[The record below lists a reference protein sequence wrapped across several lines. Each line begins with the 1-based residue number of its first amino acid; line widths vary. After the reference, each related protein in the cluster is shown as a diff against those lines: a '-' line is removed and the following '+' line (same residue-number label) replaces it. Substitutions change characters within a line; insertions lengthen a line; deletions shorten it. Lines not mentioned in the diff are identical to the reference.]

1 LIKSLQKL
9 VQLYLLLQQQLRT
22 FSLKMQKLSPI
33 EVNEICDE
41 LGENYPKSIEQV
53 HGGDIHNAWRIEFS
67 NKKLFLKRNI
77 RNKKFLEFEKYCL
90 QNLRKYINQENL
102 VIPEVIA
109 YKNIKN
115 IEILLI
121 EWIDMHN
128 FDQKKLGKGLGEL
141 HLKSAESNPK
151 MFGFPVEG
159 FIGTTDQKK
168 GLEDNWIDCF
178 LNLRIIPQLLSLKS
192 RILDKEIINKVKE
205 KIKSELLN
213 HKPINSLVHGD
224 LWSGNAGIDKSG
236 KGVIFDPASWWADNE
251 VDIAM
256 TKLFGGFR
264 KEFYEE
270 YYRIFPIKEGFEKR
284 IIIYNFYHILNHAN
298 MFGGGYLKQ
307 VKDYVKA
314 ILNM

>member
-1 LIKSLQKL
+1 
-9 VQLYLLLQQQLRT
+9 
-22 FSLKMQKLSPI
+22 MQKLSPI
-33 EVNEICDE
+33 EINEICEE
-41 LGENYPKSIEQV
+41 LGETYPKSIEQV

-168 GLEDNWIDCF
+168 GLEDKWIDCF
-178 LNLRIIPQLLSLKS
+178 LNLRIIPQLLILKS

-213 HKPINSLVHGD
+213 HKPINALVHGD
-224 LWSGNAGIDKSG
+224 LWSGNAGMDKNG

-270 YYRIFPIKEGFEKR
+270 YHRIFPLKNGFEKR

-298 MFGGGYLKQ
+298 MFGGGYLNQ
-307 VKDYVKA
+307 VEDYVKV

>member
-1 LIKSLQKL
+1 
-9 VQLYLLLQQQLRT
+9 
-22 FSLKMQKLSPI
+22 MQKLSPI
-33 EVNEICDE
+33 EINEICEE
-41 LGENYPKSIEQV
+41 LGETYPKSIEQV

-115 IEILLI
+115 TEILLI

-151 MFGFPVEG
+151 TFGFPVEG

-178 LNLRIIPQLLSLKS
+178 LSLRIIPQLLSLKS
-192 RILDKEIINKVKE
+192 KILDKEIINKVKE

-213 HKPINSLVHGD
+213 HKPINALVHGD
-224 LWSGNAGIDKSG
+224 LWSGNAGMDKNG

-270 YYRIFPIKEGFEKR
+270 YHRIFPVKNGFEKR

-307 VKDYVKA
+307 VKDYIKA
-314 ILNM
+314 ILDM

>member
-1 LIKSLQKL
+1 
-9 VQLYLLLQQQLRT
+9 
-22 FSLKMQKLSPI
+22 MQKLSPI
-33 EVNEICDE
+33 EINEICEE
-41 LGENYPKSIEQV
+41 LGETYPKSIEQV

-192 RILDKEIINKVKE
+192 RILDKETINKVKE

-213 HKPINSLVHGD
+213 HKPINALVHGD
-224 LWSGNAGIDKSG
+224 LWSGNAGMDKNG

-270 YYRIFPIKEGFEKR
+270 YHRIFPIKNGFEKR

-298 MFGGGYLKQ
+298 MFGGGYLNQ
-307 VKDYVKA
+307 VEDYVKA

>member
-1 LIKSLQKL
+1 
-9 VQLYLLLQQQLRT
+9 
-22 FSLKMQKLSPI
+22 MQKLSPI
-33 EVNEICDE
+33 EINEICEE
-41 LGENYPKSIEQV
+41 LGETYPKSIEQV

-192 RILDKEIINKVKE
+192 RILDEEIINKVKE
-205 KIKSELLN
+205 KIQSELLN
-213 HKPINSLVHGD
+213 HKPINALVHGD
-224 LWSGNAGIDKSG
+224 LWSGNAGIDKNG

-270 YYRIFPIKEGFEKR
+270 YHRIFPIKNGFEKR

-298 MFGGGYLKQ
+298 MFGGGYLNQ
-307 VKDYVKA
+307 VEDYVKA

>member
-1 LIKSLQKL
+1 
-9 VQLYLLLQQQLRT
+9 
-22 FSLKMQKLSPI
+22 MQKLSPI
-33 EVNEICDE
+33 EINEICEE
-41 LGENYPKSIEQV
+41 LGETYPKSIEQV

-213 HKPINSLVHGD
+213 HKPINALVHGD
-224 LWSGNAGIDKSG
+224 LWSGNAGMDKNG

-270 YYRIFPIKEGFEKR
+270 YHKVFPIKNGFEKR

>member
-1 LIKSLQKL
+1 
-9 VQLYLLLQQQLRT
+9 
-22 FSLKMQKLSPI
+22 MQKLSPI
-33 EVNEICDE
+33 EINEICEE
-41 LGENYPKSIEQV
+41 LGETYPKSIEQV

-90 QNLRKYINQENL
+90 QNLRKYINEENL

-178 LNLRIIPQLLSLKS
+178 LNLRIIPQLLSLKP

-213 HKPINSLVHGD
+213 HKPINALVHGD
-224 LWSGNAGIDKSG
+224 LWSGNAGMDKSG

-270 YYRIFPIKEGFEKR
+270 YHKIFPIKNGFEKR

-298 MFGGGYLKQ
+298 MFGGGYLNQ
-307 VKDYVKA
+307 VEDYVKA

>member
-1 LIKSLQKL
+1 
-9 VQLYLLLQQQLRT
+9 
-22 FSLKMQKLSPI
+22 MQKLSPI
-33 EVNEICDE
+33 EINEICEE
-41 LGENYPKSIEQV
+41 LGETYPKSIEQV

-67 NKKLFLKRNI
+67 NKKLFLKRNN

-192 RILDKEIINKVKE
+192 TILDKETINKVKE

-213 HKPINSLVHGD
+213 HKPINALVHGD
-224 LWSGNAGIDKSG
+224 LWSGNAGMDKNG

-270 YYRIFPIKEGFEKR
+270 YHRIFPIKNGFEKR

-298 MFGGGYLKQ
+298 MFGGGYLNQ
-307 VKDYVKA
+307 VEDYVKA

>member
-1 LIKSLQKL
+1 
-9 VQLYLLLQQQLRT
+9 
-22 FSLKMQKLSPI
+22 MQKLSPI
-33 EVNEICDE
+33 EINEICEE
-41 LGENYPKSIEQV
+41 LGETYPKSIEQV

-102 VIPEVIA
+102 VIPKVIA

-178 LNLRIIPQLLSLKS
+178 LNLRIIPQLLILKS
-192 RILDKEIINKVKE
+192 RILDEEIINKVKE

-213 HKPINSLVHGD
+213 HKPINALVHGD
-224 LWSGNAGIDKSG
+224 LWSGNAGIDKNG

-270 YYRIFPIKEGFEKR
+270 YHRIFPIKNGFEKR

-298 MFGGGYLKQ
+298 MFGGGYLNQ
-307 VKDYVKA
+307 VEDYVKA

>member
-1 LIKSLQKL
+1 
-9 VQLYLLLQQQLRT
+9 
-22 FSLKMQKLSPI
+22 MQKLSPI
-33 EVNEICDE
+33 EINEICEE
-41 LGENYPKSIEQV
+41 LGETYPKSIEQV

-178 LNLRIIPQLLSLKS
+178 LNLRIIPQLLILKS
-192 RILDKEIINKVKE
+192 KILDKEMINKIKE

-213 HKPINSLVHGD
+213 HKPINALVHGD
-224 LWSGNAGIDKSG
+224 LWSGNAGMDKNG

-270 YYRIFPIKEGFEKR
+270 YHRIFPIKNGFEKR

-298 MFGGGYLKQ
+298 IFGGGYLNQ
-307 VKDYVKA
+307 VEDYVKA

>member
-1 LIKSLQKL
+1 
-9 VQLYLLLQQQLRT
+9 
-22 FSLKMQKLSPI
+22 MQKLSPI
-33 EVNEICDE
+33 EINEICEE
-41 LGENYPKSIEQV
+41 LGETYPKSIEQV

-178 LNLRIIPQLLSLKS
+178 LNLRIIPQLLILKS
-192 RILDKEIINKVKE
+192 TILDKETINKVKE

-213 HKPINSLVHGD
+213 HKPINALVHGD
-224 LWSGNAGIDKSG
+224 LWSGNAGMDKNG

-270 YYRIFPIKEGFEKR
+270 YHRIFPIKNGFEKR

-298 MFGGGYLKQ
+298 MFGGGYINQ
-307 VKDYVKA
+307 VQDYVKA

>member
-1 LIKSLQKL
+1 
-9 VQLYLLLQQQLRT
+9 
-22 FSLKMQKLSPI
+22 MQKLSPI

-41 LGENYPKSIEQV
+41 LGETYPKSIEQV
-53 HGGDIHNAWRIEFS
+53 HGGDIHSAWKIEFS
-67 NKKLFLKRNI
+67 NKKLFLKRNV

-121 EWIDMHN
+121 EWIDIQN
-128 FDQKKLGKGLGEL
+128 FDQKKLGKGLGEM

-151 MFGFPVEG
+151 MFGVPVEG

-168 GLEDNWIDCF
+168 GWEDNWIDCF
-178 LNLRIIPQLLSLKS
+178 LNLRIIPQLL
-192 RILDKEIINKVKE
+192 ILNSKILEKETINKVKE
-205 KIKSELLN
+205 KIKSELMN
-213 HKPINSLVHGD
+213 HKPINALVHGD
-224 LWSGNAGIDKSG
+224 LWSGNAGMDKSG

-270 YYRIFPIKEGFEKR
+270 YHKIFPIKNGFEKR
-284 IIIYNFYHILNHAN
+284 MIIYNFYHILNHAN

-307 VKDYVKA
+307 VKDYVKE

>member
-1 LIKSLQKL
+1 
-9 VQLYLLLQQQLRT
+9 
-22 FSLKMQKLSPI
+22 MQKLSSI
-33 EVNEICDE
+33 EINEICEE
-41 LGENYPKSIEQV
+41 LGETYPKSFVQV
-53 HGGDIHNAWRIEFS
+53 HGGDIHSAWQIEFS
-67 NKKLFLKRNI
+67 NKKLFLKKNI

-115 IEILLI
+115 TEILLI

-151 MFGFPVEG
+151 MFGFQVEG

-178 LNLRIIPQLLSLKS
+178 LNLRIIPQLLILKS
-192 RILDKEIINKVKE
+192 KTLDREIINKVKE

-213 HKPINSLVHGD
+213 HKPINALVHGD

-236 KGVIFDPASWWADNE
+236 KGIIFDPASWWADNE

-270 YYRIFPIKEGFEKR
+270 YHRVFPIKNGFEKR

-307 VKDYVKA
+307 VKDYVKE

>member
-1 LIKSLQKL
+1 
-9 VQLYLLLQQQLRT
+9 
-22 FSLKMQKLSPI
+22 MQKLSSF
-33 EVNEICDE
+33 EVSEICDE
-41 LGENYPKSIEQV
+41 LGETYPKSIEQV
-53 HGGDIHNAWRIEFS
+53 HGGDIHSAWQIEFS
-67 NKKLFLKRNI
+67 NRKLFLKKNI

-90 QNLRKYINQENL
+90 QNLRKFINEENL
-102 VIPEVIA
+102 VLPEVIA
-109 YKNIKN
+109 FKNIKN

-128 FDQKKLGKGLGEL
+128 FDQKKLGKGLGEM

-168 GLEDNWIDCF
+168 GMEDNWIDCF
-178 LNLRIIPQLLSLKS
+178 LNLRIIPQLLILKS
-192 RILDKEIINKVKE
+192 TTLDKEIINKVKE

-213 HKPINSLVHGD
+213 HKPINALVHGD
-224 LWSGNAGIDKSG
+224 LWSGNVGMDKRG

-270 YYRIFPIKEGFEKR
+270 YHRIFPIKKGFEKR

-307 VKDYVKA
+307 VEDYVKE

>member
-1 LIKSLQKL
+1 
-9 VQLYLLLQQQLRT
+9 
-22 FSLKMQKLSPI
+22 MQKLSPI
-33 EVNEICDE
+33 EINEICEE
-41 LGENYPKSIEQV
+41 LGETYPKSIEQV

-77 RNKKFLEFEKYCL
+77 RDKKFLEFEKYCL

-159 FIGTTDQKK
+159 FIGTTDQIK

-213 HKPINSLVHGD
+213 HKPINALVHGD
-224 LWSGNAGIDKSG
+224 LWSGNAGLDKNG
-236 KGVIFDPASWWADNE
+236 RGVIFDPASWWADSE

-270 YYRIFPIKEGFEKR
+270 YHRIFPIKNGFEKR

-298 MFGGGYLKQ
+298 MFGGGYLNQ
-307 VKDYVKA
+307 VEDYVKA

>member
-1 LIKSLQKL
+1 
-9 VQLYLLLQQQLRT
+9 
-22 FSLKMQKLSPI
+22 MQKLSPI
-33 EVNEICDE
+33 EINEICEE
-41 LGENYPKSIEQV
+41 LGETYPKSIEQV

-192 RILDKEIINKVKE
+192 RIFDKEIINKVKE

-213 HKPINSLVHGD
+213 HKPINALVHGD
-224 LWSGNAGIDKSG
+224 LWSGNAGMDKNG

-270 YYRIFPIKEGFEKR
+270 YHRIFPIKNGFEKR

-298 MFGGGYLKQ
+298 MFGGGYLNQ
-307 VKDYVKA
+307 VEDYVKA

>member
-1 LIKSLQKL
+1 
-9 VQLYLLLQQQLRT
+9 
-22 FSLKMQKLSPI
+22 MQKLSPI
-33 EVNEICDE
+33 EINEICEE
-41 LGENYPKSIEQV
+41 LGETYPKSIEQV

-121 EWIDMHN
+121 QWIDMHDL
-128 FDQKKLGKGLGEL
+128 DQKKLGKGLGEL

-151 MFGFPVEG
+151 VFGFPIEG
-159 FIGTTDQKK
+159 FIGTTAQKK
-168 GLEDNWIDCF
+168 GFEDNWIDCF
-178 LNLRIIPQLLSLKS
+178 LNLRIIPQLLILKS
-192 RILDKEIINKVKE
+192 TTLDKEIINKVKE

-213 HKPINSLVHGD
+213 HKPINALVHGD
-224 LWSGNAGIDKSG
+224 LWSGNAGMEKSG

-270 YYRIFPIKEGFEKR
+270 YHRVFPMKTGFEKR

>member
-1 LIKSLQKL
+1 
-9 VQLYLLLQQQLRT
+9 
-22 FSLKMQKLSPI
+22 MQKLSPI
-33 EVNEICDE
+33 EINEICEE
-41 LGENYPKSIEQV
+41 LGETYPKSIEQV

-213 HKPINSLVHGD
+213 HKPINALVHGD
-224 LWSGNAGIDKSG
+224 LWSGNAGMDKNG
-236 KGVIFDPASWWADNE
+236 RGVLFDPASWWADNE

-270 YYRIFPIKEGFEKR
+270 YHRIFPIKNGFEKR

-298 MFGGGYLKQ
+298 MFGGGYLNQ
-307 VKDYVKA
+307 VEDYVKA

>member
-1 LIKSLQKL
+1 
-9 VQLYLLLQQQLRT
+9 
-22 FSLKMQKLSPI
+22 MQKLSPI
-33 EVNEICDE
+33 EINEICEE
-41 LGENYPKSIEQV
+41 LGETYPKSIEQV
-53 HGGDIHNAWRIEFS
+53 HGGDIHNAWRIEFL
-67 NKKLFLKRNI
+67 NKNLFLKRNI
-77 RNKKFLEFEKYCL
+77 RKKKFLEFEKYCL

-159 FIGTTDQKK
+159 FIGTTDQKQ
-168 GLEDNWIDCF
+168 GMEDNWIDCF
-178 LNLRIIPQLLSLKS
+178 LNLRIIPQLLILKS
-192 RILDKEIINKVKE
+192 TTLDKEIINKVKE

-213 HKPINSLVHGD
+213 HKPINALVHGD
-224 LWSGNAGIDKSG
+224 LWSGNAGMDKTG

-270 YYRIFPIKEGFEKR
+270 YHKIFPIKKGFEKR

-307 VKDYVKA
+307 VEDYVKA

>member
-1 LIKSLQKL
+1 
-9 VQLYLLLQQQLRT
+9 
-22 FSLKMQKLSPI
+22 MQKLSPI
-33 EVNEICDE
+33 EINEICEE
-41 LGENYPKSIEQV
+41 LGETYPKSIEQV
-53 HGGDIHNAWRIEFS
+53 HGGDIHSAWRIEFS

-213 HKPINSLVHGD
+213 HKPINALVHGD
-224 LWSGNAGIDKSG
+224 LWSGNAGMDKNG

-270 YYRIFPIKEGFEKR
+270 YHRIFPLKNGFEKR

-298 MFGGGYLKQ
+298 MFGGGYLNQ
-307 VKDYVKA
+307 VEDYVKA

>member
-1 LIKSLQKL
+1 
-9 VQLYLLLQQQLRT
+9 
-22 FSLKMQKLSPI
+22 MQKLSPI
-33 EVNEICDE
+33 EINEICEE
-41 LGENYPKSIEQV
+41 LGETYPKSIEQV

-168 GLEDNWIDCF
+168 GFEDNWIDCF
-178 LNLRIIPQLLSLKS
+178 LNLRIIPQLLFLKS
-192 RILDKEIINKVKE
+192 TPLDKETINKVIE

-224 LWSGNAGIDKSG
+224 LWSGNAAMNKSG

-256 TKLFGGFR
+256 TRLFGGFR

-270 YYRIFPIKEGFEKR
+270 YHKIFPIKEGFEKR

-298 MFGGGYLKQ
+298 MFGGGYLNQ

>member
-1 LIKSLQKL
+1 
-9 VQLYLLLQQQLRT
+9 
-22 FSLKMQKLSPI
+22 MQKLSPI
-33 EVNEICDE
+33 EINEICEE
-41 LGENYPKSIEQV
+41 LGETYPKSIEQV

-192 RILDKEIINKVKE
+192 RILDKEIINKVQE

-213 HKPINSLVHGD
+213 HKPINALVHGD
-224 LWSGNAGIDKSG
+224 LWSGNAGMDKNG

-270 YYRIFPIKEGFEKR
+270 YHRIFPIKNGFEKR

-307 VKDYVKA
+307 VEDYVKA

>member
-1 LIKSLQKL
+1 
-9 VQLYLLLQQQLRT
+9 
-22 FSLKMQKLSPI
+22 MQKLTHI
-33 EVNEICDE
+33 EINEICEE
-41 LGENYPKSIEQV
+41 LGETYPKRIEQV
-53 HGGDIHNAWRIEFS
+53 HGGDIHSAWRIEFS

-90 QNLRKYINQENL
+90 QNLRKFINQENL
-102 VIPEVIA
+102 VIPKVIA

-168 GLEDNWIDCF
+168 GWEDNWIDCF
-178 LNLRIIPQLLSLKS
+178 LNLRIIPQLLSLKL

-213 HKPINSLVHGD
+213 HKPINALVHGD
-224 LWSGNAGIDKSG
+224 LWSGNAGMDKNG

-270 YYRIFPIKEGFEKR
+270 YHRIFPLKNGFEKR

-298 MFGGGYLKQ
+298 MFGGGYLNQ
-307 VKDYVKA
+307 VEDYVKA

>member
-1 LIKSLQKL
+1 
-9 VQLYLLLQQQLRT
+9 
-22 FSLKMQKLSPI
+22 MQKLSPI
-33 EVNEICDE
+33 EINEICEE
-41 LGENYPKSIEQV
+41 LGETYPKSIEQV

-224 LWSGNAGIDKSG
+224 LWSGNAGMDKNG

-270 YYRIFPIKEGFEKR
+270 YHRIFPIKKGFEKR

-298 MFGGGYLKQ
+298 MFGGGYFEQ

>member
-1 LIKSLQKL
+1 
-9 VQLYLLLQQQLRT
+9 
-22 FSLKMQKLSPI
+22 MQKLSPI
-33 EVNEICDE
+33 EINEICEE
-41 LGENYPKSIEQV
+41 LGETYPKSIEQV

-213 HKPINSLVHGD
+213 HKPINALVHGD
-224 LWSGNAGIDKSG
+224 LWSGNAGMDKNG

-270 YYRIFPIKEGFEKR
+270 YHRIFPIKNGFEKR

-298 MFGGGYLKQ
+298 MFGGGYLNQ
-307 VKDYVKA
+307 VQNYIKA

>member
-1 LIKSLQKL
+1 
-9 VQLYLLLQQQLRT
+9 
-22 FSLKMQKLSPI
+22 MQKLSPI
-33 EVNEICDE
+33 EVNEICVE
-41 LGENYPKSIEQV
+41 LGETYPKSIEQV
-53 HGGDIHNAWRIEFS
+53 HGGDIHSAWQIEFS

-128 FDQKKLGKGLGEL
+128 FDQKKLGKGLAEL

-151 MFGFPVEG
+151 KFGFPIEG
-159 FIGTTDQKK
+159 FIGTTCQKK

-178 LNLRIIPQLLSLKS
+178 LNLRIIPQLLILDPTT
-192 RILDKEIINKVKE
+192 LDKEIINKVKE
-205 KIKSELLN
+205 KIKTVLLN
-213 HKPINSLVHGD
+213 HEPINALVHGD
-224 LWSGNAGIDKSG
+224 LWSGNTGMDKSG

-270 YYRIFPIKEGFEKR
+270 YHRIFPIKKGFEKR
-284 IIIYNFYHILNHAN
+284 IIIYNYYHILNHAN
-298 MFGGGYLKQ
+298 MFGGAYLKQ
-307 VKDYVKA
+307 VKDYIKE

>member
-1 LIKSLQKL
+1 
-9 VQLYLLLQQQLRT
+9 
-22 FSLKMQKLSPI
+22 MQKLTSI
-33 EVNEICDE
+33 EINEICKE
-41 LGENYPKSIEQV
+41 IGETYPKSIEQV
-53 HGGDIHNAWRIEFS
+53 NGGDIHSAWRIEFS

-128 FDQKKLGKGLGEL
+128 LDQKKLGKGLGEL
-141 HLKSAESNPK
+141 HLKSAELNPK
-151 MFGFPVEG
+151 MFGSPVEG

-168 GLEDNWIDCF
+168 GLEDDWIYCF

-192 RILDKEIINKVKE
+192 RILDKETINKVKE
-205 KIKSELLN
+205 KIQSELLN
-213 HKPINSLVHGD
+213 HKPINALVHGD
-224 LWSGNAGIDKSG
+224 LWSGNAGMDKNG

-270 YYRIFPIKEGFEKR
+270 YHRIFPIKNGFEKR

>member
-1 LIKSLQKL
+1 
-9 VQLYLLLQQQLRT
+9 
-22 FSLKMQKLSPI
+22 MQKLSPI
-33 EVNEICDE
+33 EINEICEE
-41 LGENYPKSIEQV
+41 LGETYPKSIEEV
-53 HGGDIHNAWRIEFS
+53 HGGDIHSAWRIEFS
-67 NKKLFLKRNI
+67 NKKFFLKRNI
-77 RNKKFLEFEKYCL
+77 RNKKLLEFEKYCL
-90 QNLRKYINQENL
+90 QNLRKYMNQENL

-178 LNLRIIPQLLSLKS
+178 LNLRIIPQLLILKS
-192 RILDKEIINKVKE
+192 KTLDKEIINKVKE

-213 HKPINSLVHGD
+213 HKPINALVHGD
-224 LWSGNAGIDKSG
+224 LWSGNVGTEKNG
-236 KGVIFDPASWWADNE
+236 KGVIFDPAFWWADNE

-270 YYRIFPIKEGFEKR
+270 YHKIFPLKKGFEKR
-284 IIIYNFYHILNHAN
+284 ITIYNFYHILNHAN

-307 VKDYVKA
+307 VNDYVKA

>member
-1 LIKSLQKL
+1 
-9 VQLYLLLQQQLRT
+9 
-22 FSLKMQKLSPI
+22 MQKLSPI
-33 EVNEICDE
+33 EINEICEE

-213 HKPINSLVHGD
+213 HKPINALVHGD
-224 LWSGNAGIDKSG
+224 LWSGNAGMDKNG

-270 YYRIFPIKEGFEKR
+270 YHRIFPIKNGFEKR

-298 MFGGGYLKQ
+298 MFGGGYLNQ
-307 VKDYVKA
+307 VEDYVKA

>member
-1 LIKSLQKL
+1 
-9 VQLYLLLQQQLRT
+9 
-22 FSLKMQKLSPI
+22 MQKLSPI
-33 EVNEICDE
+33 EINEICEE
-41 LGENYPKSIEQV
+41 LGETYPKSIEQV

-213 HKPINSLVHGD
+213 HKPINALVHGD
-224 LWSGNAGIDKSG
+224 LWSGNAGMDKKG

-270 YYRIFPIKEGFEKR
+270 YHRIFPIKNGFEKR

-298 MFGGGYLKQ
+298 MFGGGYLNQ
-307 VKDYVKA
+307 VEDYVKA

>member
-1 LIKSLQKL
+1 
-9 VQLYLLLQQQLRT
+9 
-22 FSLKMQKLSPI
+22 MQKLSPI
-33 EVNEICDE
+33 EINEICEE
-41 LGENYPKSIEQV
+41 LGETYPKSIEQV
-53 HGGDIHNAWRIEFS
+53 HGGDIHSAWRIEFS

-90 QNLRKYINQENL
+90 QNLSKYINQENL

-205 KIKSELLN
+205 KIQSELLN
-213 HKPINSLVHGD
+213 HKPINALVHGD
-224 LWSGNAGIDKSG
+224 LWSGNAGMDKNG

-270 YYRIFPIKEGFEKR
+270 YHRIFPKKNGFEKR

-307 VKDYVKA
+307 VKDYVNA

>member
-1 LIKSLQKL
+1 
-9 VQLYLLLQQQLRT
+9 
-22 FSLKMQKLSPI
+22 MQKLSPI
-33 EVNEICDE
+33 EINEICEE
-41 LGENYPKSIEQV
+41 LGEKYPKSIEQV

-178 LNLRIIPQLLSLKS
+178 LNLRIIPQLLNLKS
-192 RILDKEIINKVKE
+192 RILDKEIINKVKG
-205 KIKSELLN
+205 KIKSELLY
-213 HKPINSLVHGD
+213 HKPINALVHGD
-224 LWSGNAGIDKSG
+224 LWSGNAGMDKNG
-236 KGVIFDPASWWADNE
+236 RGVIFDPASWWADNE

-270 YYRIFPIKEGFEKR
+270 YHRIFPIKNGFEKR

-298 MFGGGYLKQ
+298 MFGGGYLNQ
-307 VKDYVKA
+307 VEDYVKA
-314 ILNM
+314 ILKM

>member
-1 LIKSLQKL
+1 
-9 VQLYLLLQQQLRT
+9 
-22 FSLKMQKLSPI
+22 MQKLSPI
-33 EVNEICDE
+33 EINEICEE
-41 LGENYPKSIEQV
+41 LGETYPKSIEEV

-178 LNLRIIPQLLSLKS
+178 LNLRIMPQLLSLKS

-213 HKPINSLVHGD
+213 HKPINALVHGD
-224 LWSGNAGIDKSG
+224 LWSGNAGMDKNG

-270 YYRIFPIKEGFEKR
+270 YNRIFPVKNGFEKR

-307 VKDYVKA
+307 VKDYVQA

>member
-1 LIKSLQKL
+1 
-9 VQLYLLLQQQLRT
+9 
-22 FSLKMQKLSPI
+22 MQKLSPI
-33 EVNEICDE
+33 EINEICEE
-41 LGENYPKSIEQV
+41 LGETYPKSIEQV

-90 QNLRKYINQENL
+90 QNLRKYINHENL

-192 RILDKEIINKVKE
+192 RILDKVILNKVTE

-213 HKPINSLVHGD
+213 HKPINALVHGD
-224 LWSGNAGIDKSG
+224 LWSGNAGMDKNG
-236 KGVIFDPASWWADNE
+236 RGVIFDPASWWADNE

-270 YYRIFPIKEGFEKR
+270 YHRIFPIKNGFEKR

-298 MFGGGYLKQ
+298 MFGGGYLNQ
-307 VKDYVKA
+307 VEDYVKA

>member
-1 LIKSLQKL
+1 
-9 VQLYLLLQQQLRT
+9 
-22 FSLKMQKLSPI
+22 MQKLSPI
-33 EVNEICDE
+33 EINEICEE
-41 LGENYPKSIEQV
+41 LGETYPKSIEQV

-178 LNLRIIPQLLSLKS
+178 LNLRIIPQLLILKS

-224 LWSGNAGIDKSG
+224 LWSGNAGMDKNG

-270 YYRIFPIKEGFEKR
+270 YYRIFPIKDGFEKR

-298 MFGGGYLKQ
+298 MFGGGYLNQ
-307 VKDYVKA
+307 VENYVKV

>member
-1 LIKSLQKL
+1 
-9 VQLYLLLQQQLRT
+9 
-22 FSLKMQKLSPI
+22 MQKLSPI
-33 EVNEICDE
+33 EVNEICNE
-41 LGENYPKSIEQV
+41 LGETYPKSIEQV
-53 HGGDIHNAWRIEFS
+53 HGGDIHSAWQIEFS
-67 NKKLFLKRNI
+67 NKKLFLKKNI

-128 FDQKKLGKGLGEL
+128 FDQKKLGKGLGEM
-141 HLKSAESNPK
+141 HLKSSESNPK
-151 MFGFPVEG
+151 MFGSHVEG

-168 GLEDNWIDCF
+168 GWENNWIDCF
-178 LNLRIIPQLLSLKS
+178 LNLRIIPQLLNLKS
-192 RILDKEIINKVKE
+192 SILDKEIINKVQE

-213 HKPINSLVHGD
+213 HKPINALVHGD
-224 LWSGNAGIDKSG
+224 LWSGNTGMEKSG
-236 KGVIFDPASWWADNE
+236 KGVIFDPASWWADHE

-270 YYRIFPIKEGFEKR
+270 YHRIFPVKKGFEKR
-284 IIIYNFYHILNHAN
+284 VIIYNFYHILNHAN
-298 MFGGGYLKQ
+298 MFGGAYLKQ